1 MNSRQSCYWFCA
13 DRSAQ
18 SRDLVVA
25 LRSGNADGLRY
36 CADVQDHGR
45 QEGIILNG
53 ISDYEYDA
61 VVVYNGPG
69 AGEL

>member
-18 SRDLVVA
+18 SSDLIVA

-45 QEGIILNG
+45 QEAINSYG
-53 ISDYEYDA
+53 ISGYE
-61 VVVYNGPG
+61 
-69 AGEL
+69 